1 MSPAKQQAAVQESSE
16 LATVRISAINSYG
29 QALALLN
36 GEMIDVVG
44 GIVGELVEVEVL
56 PVSRGNVTARIVQIL
71 EPSPYR
77 VSAPCSYFGTCTGCQ
92 WQHIDYQYQLKLKQQ
107 VVQQELD
114 LILGSGC
121 ISVRDTL
128 PSIEMWNYRNHA
140 RFTVGRN
147 GHLGFVNR
155 YKHFFTEIE
164 NCMIMHPR
172 INQILEQLQGCCAET
187 TQVTVRTAVNGN
199 GFLVQPD
206 LTDPV
211 IPLETGQAYYH
222 EQLHGY
228 PFRVASPSFFQV
240 NVPQAERMVELA
252 RSYLGLSGEE
262 SLVDA
267 YAGVGTFAVLLS
279 PYVRHVIAIEESSSA
294 VRDAEINSQHIAN
307 VTIKQGRAEDVFATL
322 EQAPD
327 IVVIDPPRVGC
338 HPRFLTAI
346 KRLQPNRIAYVSC
359 NPKALARDLS
369 ILCDGTYRLEE
380 VHPVDMFPHTY
391 HVECLATLTLERA
404 SIQSEKGEDTLVLAS
419 SSPRRHD
426 ILKSMGFDFEV
437 IPPDFQ
443 EPLPNGVSA
452 HEYVQN
458 LALSKADAVAQTQFT
473 GLIIAADTVVVD
485 GLNILGKPHR
495 PVEAEAMLRQLRGK
509 EHEVVTGVAV
519 INTANG
525 EIASDAKSSVV
536 NMRDYSDAELQRYVS
551 TGGSIGKAG
560 AYAIQD
566 SVFHPV
572 ESIDGCY
579 LNIVGL
585 SPCALIDLMSKLGV
599 TFTPRDNWQP
609 PEACTLCPLRY
620 SEVNP

>member
-1 MSPAKQQAAVQESSE
+1 
-16 LATVRISAINSYG
+16 LAF
-29 QALALLN
+29 LD
-36 GEMIDVVG
+36 GERIDVVG
-44 GIVGELVEVEVL
+44 GIVGELVEVEIS
-56 PVSRGNVTARIVQIL
+56 PVRRGTVTARIVRVL

-114 LILGSGC
+114 SIFGSGH
-121 ISVRDTL
+121 IPVRETL
-128 PSIEMWNYRNHA
+128 PSAKMWNYRNHA
-140 RFTVGRN
+140 RFTVGRG
-147 GHLGFVNR
+147 GHLGFVNQ
-155 YKHFFTEIE
+155 YKHFFTKIE
-164 NCMIMHPR
+164 SCMIMHPR
-172 INQILEQLQGCCAET
+172 INQILGQLQGCCSET
-187 TQVTVRTAVNGN
+187 TQLTVRTAVNGN
-199 GFLVQPD
+199 DFLVQPNLKD
-206 LTDPV
+206 SSIL
-211 IPLETGQAYYH
+211 LETGQTYYH
-222 EQLHGY
+222 EQLRDY

-262 SLVDA
+262 LLVDA

-294 VRDAEINSQHIAN
+294 VRDAEINSQHIPN
-307 VTIKQGRAEDVFATL
+307 VTIRQGRLEDVFATL
-322 EQAPD
+322 EQLPD

-338 HPRFLTAI
+338 HPRFLAAI

-359 NPKALARDLS
+359 DPKALARDLS

-391 HVECLATLTLERA
+391 HVECLAILTLERA
-404 SIQSEKGEDTLVLAS
+404 SIQSEKGEDTIVLAS

-437 IPPDFQ
+437 IHPDFQ
-443 EPLPNGVSA
+443 EPLPDGVSA
-452 HEYVQN
+452 HEYVRN
-458 LALSKADAVAQTQFT
+458 LARSKADSVAQTQST

-485 GLNILGKPHR
+485 GTNILRKPHR

-525 EIASDAKSSVV
+525 EIVSDVKSSQV
-536 NMRDYSDAELQRYVS
+536 NMRFYSDVELQRYVS
-551 TGGSIGKAG
+551 AGGSVGKAG

-566 SVFHPV
+566 PVFHPV
-572 ESIDGCY
+572 ENINGCY

-585 SPCALIDLMSKLGV
+585 SPCTLIDLMARVGV
-599 TFTPRDNWQP
+599 TFTPRANWQP

-620 SEVNP
+620 SGVGS